1 MRLAQSLCCRSIAL
15 PIWLLLSSKL
25 ARPAGAQGLMGG
37 NMDLTPLRPV
47 MWSEDL
53 DRAACELPAASGVMS
68 GVCTDNATV
77 LQEKISFCA
86 DVVPYRACIPADQPL
101 WGTWSATK
109 KDMLLSKLFK
119 RMIDKRMAREMNVTP
134 DVYVEVKFLSNPEC
148 VSALKRALCWYNF
161 PKCSFDNRSL
171 PLCESSCEAYYRACR
186 YEPDAGESFLSC
198 LPERNSDTGLFNTN
212 TSGPDQALAAAE
224 NGTECEGI
232 EDRHFDIDGDD
243 GPWYRTTWGTIV
255 IILSALL
262 LQYVMFY
269 FIVPLEAQDQMW
281 ALFIYWVT
289 HPYRVIKRF
298 PHFSSKTTTG
308 RVLILIVT
316 FVGIVLFV
324 TLLYKSL
331 ETGGWLNKWGSD
343 TKDAIEEPFDPKR
356 DVWTIDTRRSLTQR
370 QLKQL
375 HYSCTC
381 TGFAAHGC
389 CPPGVAQV
397 LPFLAVTALAVQV
410 RD

>member
-1 MRLAQSLCCRSIAL
+1 MRLAQSTFGRFAARAL
-15 PIWLLLSSKL
+15 WLLHSAELIRY
-25 ARPAGAQGLMGG
+25 ADAQGLLGG
-37 NMDLTPLRPV
+37 NQDLTPLRPIQ
-47 MWSEDL
+47 WSEDL
-53 DRAACELPAASGVMS
+53 ERASCELPAASGVKS
-68 GVCTDNATV
+68 GVCTDNETV
-77 LQEKISFCA
+77 LQERISFCA

-101 WGTWSATK
+101 WGTWSATQ

-171 PLCESSCEAYYRACR
+171 PLCQSSCEAYYRACR

-198 LPERNSDTGLFNTN
+198 QPERNTDSGLFNTN
-212 TSGPDQALAAAE
+212 TTGPDQALAAAE

-232 EDRHFDIDGDD
+232 EERHFDVDGDD
-243 GPWYRTTWGTIV
+243 GPWYRTMWGTIV
-255 IILSALL
+255 IVVSALFV
-262 LQYVMFY
+262 QYVMFY

-281 ALFIYWVT
+281 ALFLYWVT
-289 HPYRVIKRF
+289 HPYRVLKRF
-298 PHFSSKTTTG
+298 PHISSKTPTG
-308 RVLILIVT
+308 RLLILIVT
-316 FVGIVLFV
+316 FLAIVLFV

-331 ETGGWLNKWGSD
+331 EPGGWLNKWGSD
-343 TKDAIEEPFDPKR
+343 TQQAIEEPFQPKR
-356 DVWTIDTRRSLTQR
+356 DVWAIDTHRSLTQH

-381 TGFAAHGC
+381 TGLAVRRC
-389 CPPGVAQV
+389 CPSGFAQV
-397 LPFLAVTALAVQV
+397 LPLLAAIVLAV
-410 RD
+410 RRHS